1 MLSLWPMSSMVREKK
16 RTGDISKSV
25 ERLEIGGFPGD
36 LSHTRHA
43 FGVLGL
49 RSEMVPVGKTGE

>member
-1 MLSLWPMSSMVREKK
+1 MSSMVREKK

-25 ERLEIGGFPGD
+25 ERFEIGGFPGD
-36 LSHTRHA
+36 LSHSRHV

-49 RSEMVPVGKTGE
+49 RSEMVPVGKTGK